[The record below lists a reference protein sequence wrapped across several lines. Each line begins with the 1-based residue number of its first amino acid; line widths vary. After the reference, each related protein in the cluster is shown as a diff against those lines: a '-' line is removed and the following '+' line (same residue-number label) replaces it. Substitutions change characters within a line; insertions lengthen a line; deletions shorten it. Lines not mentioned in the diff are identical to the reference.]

1 MKNKLPSPLTIAWCR
16 KNRAVIEA
24 MNAKFD
30 KEKSPSHWNSK
41 GTAQYWRTRY
51 AAHKLRAEKLNR
63 TAAWADEAKMQEIF
77 KNCPP
82 DMSISHEIPLQGE
95 RVSGLNHELNLGY
108 LSLSENCSRN
118 NKFVPRY
125 FKRDYAEIS
134 LF

>member
-1 MKNKLPSPLTIAWCR
+1 MRKFSIAWYQANPEYV
-16 KNRAVIEA
+16 KAQNEIY
-24 MNAKFD
+24 D
-30 KEKSPSHWNSK
+30 KKYPSHWHSK
-41 GTAQYWRTRY
+41 GSKDYWRTKY
-51 AAHKLRAEKLNR
+51 AAHKLRAEKLRR

-82 DMSISHEIPLQGE
+82 DQTISHEIPLQAVG
-95 RVSGLNHELNLGY
+95 VSGLHHELNLGY

-125 FKRDYAEIS
+125 FKRDYREIS